1 MTSTTRLLPLLA
13 IALTAC
19 NIQISSP
26 DLIGD
31 YDGSG
36 ATRLPAPAGLYS
48 ISLDAA
54 IQLTWSGSIVASY
67 PHQFRHY
74 RVYSTSYSPATDRC
88 DESLWAVEGTTVS
101 DGFLATNLRNGVSR
115 CFAVS
120 TVARDGGEGPRSAA
134 RADTPRHGGTF
145 VAIDAYDARPAT
157 SGWLFHDVSLGRVGV
172 VTHGG
177 RSDLDFRVE
186 RHGDGSLWFRP
197 IRASERILVY
207 GNAQI
212 PDLTSVDRAPLSG
225 YAFIQVEAVPGYAY
239 IFAST
244 QADGVHYGAVRV
256 SYVGRDYV
264 VIDWSY
270 QIAPN
275 NAELLRM

>member
-1 MTSTTRLLPLLA
+1 MTSVTRFLPLLA
-13 IALTAC
+13 FALGAC

-26 DLIGD
+26 DVIDL
-31 YDGSG
+31 DGSG
-36 ATRLPAPAGLYS
+36 ATRLPPPSGLYTF
-48 ISLDAA
+48 SLDAA
-54 IQLTWSGSIVASY
+54 IQLTWSGSIVKSY

-74 RVYSTSYSPATDRC
+74 RVYSTSYSSILDRC
-88 DESLWAVEGTTVS
+88 DDTGWVVEGTTVS
-101 DGFLATNLRNGVSR
+101 DGFLASNLRNGISR

-120 TVARDGGEGPRSAA
+120 TVAQDGGEGPRSAA

-145 VAIDAYDARPAT
+145 VAIDAYESRPAT
-157 SGWLFHDVSLGRVGV
+157 SGWLFHDLSLGRVGV
-172 VTHGG
+172 VTDG
-177 RSDLDFRVE
+177 RRNDLDFRVE
-186 RHGDGSLWFRP
+186 RHSDGSLWFRP
-197 IRASERILVY
+197 IRPSERVLVY

-212 PDLTSVDRAPLSG
+212 PDLTSIDRAPASG

-239 IFAST
+239 VFAST
-244 QADGVHYGAVRV
+244 QPDGVHYGAVRV
-256 SYVGRDYV
+256 SYVARDYV